1 MSATKAEFGS
11 GALFKA
17 AGVVYG
23 VMVCS
28 GLVLLA
34 NVLVLAAPLLGPV
47 ALAGFALTGPSIVAA
62 CYAFNRLLSGE
73 DSSVFRD
80 FLKSYRR
87 DFGQSLLVWLPYL
100 ALLTV
105 IAGNLISL
113 PGSNLEAVAA
123 RVGLVGLGIM
133 VGTAAVHAMALVSR
147 FSFRTTDIY
156 RLSIYSMAAN
166 KRVSLGNAGILFVWC
181 FVLLATTA
189 WLVPFTAGPVLY
201 LLCLNSKPLL
211 MLVETKFT
219 EAVD

>member
-1 MSATKAEFGS
+1 M
-11 GALFKA
+11 
-17 AGVVYG
+17 
-23 VMVCS
+23 
-28 GLVLLA
+28 
-34 NVLVLAAPLLGPV
+34 
-47 ALAGFALTGPSIVAA
+47 
-62 CYAFNRLLSGE
+62 
-73 DSSVFRD
+73 
-80 FLKSYRR
+80 
-87 DFGQSLLVWLPYL
+87 